1 MSLITTGEPKEIRF
15 CDLAFQTKIMIVGD
29 SFFRKTNSILYCI
42 SPNDVIMMSPKNDFI
57 LSCHRSDDMMHLIRF
72 SVLTVLL
79 SFHVIRFLATC
90 FRSFKKI
97 VSAKVW
103 LRNCVIDFVQRGNV

>member
-29 SFFRKTNSILYCI
+29 SLFRKTNSIVYCI
-42 SPNDVIMMSPKNDFI
+42 SLFSPNDVIMMSPKNDFI

-72 SVLTVLL
+72 SVLTVFL
-79 SFHVIRFLATC
+79 SFHVL
-90 FRSFKKI
+90 
-97 VSAKVW
+97 
-103 LRNCVIDFVQRGNV
+103 